1 MSLLFTKMQACGNDF
16 IIVDDR
22 EGRFRSVQSD
32 LARRLCQRRLGIGA
46 DGLLLVLEGSAPGR
60 FGMSFVNADGLIGE
74 MCGNGARCL
83 AAYLHRGGL
92 VDQELVI
99 ETLVGPVNVD
109 FSRLPSIELTLGPAR
124 IVRRGIEITW
134 GGSVLRFDEVDAG
147 PPHAVCWVDSL
158 EALDRVDMVELGRMV
173 RNHPAFAPRGCN
185 VNLATLTPDGGVHI
199 RTYERGVED
208 ETLGCGTGAV
218 SVAAVLLDQAPSVS
232 TRRVV
237 TRSGEALF
245 VDLGLPEAPSL
256 SGGAQFVAQGTIDP
270 SLWADLLRPSPV
282 SAAA

>member
-99 ETLVGPVNVD
+99 ETLVGPVSVD
-109 FSRLPSIELTLGPAR
+109 FSSLPSIELTLGPAR

-134 GGSVLRFDEVDAG
+134 NGNVLRFDEVDAG

-245 VDLGLPEAPSL
+245 VDLGSPEAPSL